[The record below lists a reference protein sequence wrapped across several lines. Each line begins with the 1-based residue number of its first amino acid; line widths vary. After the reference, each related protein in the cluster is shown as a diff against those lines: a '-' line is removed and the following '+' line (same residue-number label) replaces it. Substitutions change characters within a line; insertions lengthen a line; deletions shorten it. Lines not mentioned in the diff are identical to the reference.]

1 MCDNLRNMTN
11 LELIQNAVYTLQNLE
26 HDGELKAN
34 SLSKEGFF
42 LLSALHNNQCH
53 PEVYNAVVKQ
63 LLHIY
68 NNLPNKEEVK
78 HSLNLMESWVEVMIR
93 TQEIED
99 EYL

>member
-1 MCDNLRNMTN
+1 MKN

-26 HDGELKAN
+26 YDGELKVS

-42 LLSALHNNQCH
+42 LLSALHNNRCH
-53 PEVYNAVVKQ
+53 PEIYNAVVKQ

-68 NNLPNKEEVK
+68 DNLPNKEEVK
-78 HSLNLMESWVEVMIR
+78 HSLDLMESWVEVLIR
-93 TQEIED
+93 TQEVEE

>member
-1 MCDNLRNMTN
+1 MTN

-42 LLSALHNNQCH
+42 LLTALHNNQCH

-68 NNLPNKEEVK
+68 NNLPNKKEVK
-78 HSLNLMESWVEVMIR
+78 HSIDLMESWVEVLIR
-93 TQEIED
+93 TQEVE
-99 EYL
+99 ENTCN